1 MTANK
6 KRSTYRIT
14 PELDRIITQQA
25 ERLGI
30 SKNAYL
36 QITLTEALENVND
49 QQRIINRIPREIDR
63 RNL

>member
-25 ERLGI
+25 EKLGI

-36 QITLTEALENVND
+36 QITLAEALENVD
-49 QQRIINRIPREIDR
+49 DRHLILNRIPRKIKR
-63 RNL
+63 GSL